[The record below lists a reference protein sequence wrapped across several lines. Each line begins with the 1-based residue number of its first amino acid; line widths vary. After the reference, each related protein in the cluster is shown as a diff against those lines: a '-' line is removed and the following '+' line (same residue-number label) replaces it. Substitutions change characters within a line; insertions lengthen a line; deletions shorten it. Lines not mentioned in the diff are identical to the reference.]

1 MTVLQL
7 ADTMLDLL
15 AEEDPLNELLQ
26 GYPGYEHRLPDPE
39 EAAEARLRER
49 AQAVI
54 QSARALEPPA
64 EDKVTHALV
73 LQQAESLVDRI
84 DARLIEH
91 TMADYITAPIAKL
104 FLALPLVRVT
114 RPEQEEAY
122 LERLEAVPQY
132 LGKAAERHRQ
142 GVAAQRF
149 PVAER
154 VQAAVARLDAYLAEP
169 EVDPLRR
176 PTLTGARAEQRE
188 RLLAEKVRPA
198 FAEYREVL
206 AGEIAPHGRPEE
218 RPGLCWLPNG
228 AATYAAVAR
237 THTTTGHTPGELH
250 RIGLE
255 LIERLADEYV
265 AIGGSLFG
273 VRTVAEV
280 HERMRTDPAMRW
292 KDGDE
297 LLACARAAIDRAE
310 AAAPSWFGRLPS
322 HRCALERTPAEA
334 ETSVAAAYYI
344 PAPMD
349 GSHPGTYYANT
360 YRANERSRYGMEAT
374 SFHEAVPGHHF
385 QITIAQELKELH
397 MLRQVAGINAYIE
410 GWGLYAERLADEM
423 GLYSGAI
430 DRLGMLA
437 ADSMRAARLVVDTGL
452 HALGWSR
459 ARVVEYLQANTVMD
473 DVEIQAETDRY
484 IEMPGQ
490 ALSYMVGRLELQRM
504 RSKAQVELG
513 AAFDFRAFH
522 DLLLGGGALPM
533 AVLDGVVSEW
543 TQGLR
548 TSKSG

>member
-1 MTVLQL
+1 MTVPQL

-26 GYPGYEHRLPDPE
+26 GYPGYEHRLPDPDE
-39 EAAEARLRER
+39 TAEARLRGR
-49 AQAVI
+49 AHAVLEA
-54 QSARALEPPA
+54 ARALEPPA

-91 TMADYITAPIAKL
+91 TMADYITAPLAKL
-104 FLALPLVRVT
+104 FLALPLVRIT
-114 RPEQEEAY
+114 RPEQEAAY
-122 LERLEAVPQY
+122 VARLAAVPTF
-132 LGKAAERHRQ
+132 LAKAAQRHRQ
-142 GVAAQRF
+142 GIASGRF
-149 PVAER
+149 PVAGGVR
-154 VQAAVARLDAYLAEP
+154 AALTRLDTYLAEP
-169 EVDPLRR
+169 AADPLRR
-176 PTLTGARAEQRE
+176 PTLTGARAEQRD
-188 RLLAEKVRPA
+188 RLLTSDVRRA
-198 FAEYREVL
+198 FADYRDVL
-206 AGEIAPHGRPEE
+206 ATEMAPHGRSEE
-218 RPGLCWLPNG
+218 QPGLCWLPNG
-228 AATYAAVAR
+228 SATYAALSR
-237 THTTTGHTPGELH
+237 THTTTAHTPEELH
-250 RIGLE
+250 RIGLG
-255 LIERLADEYV
+255 LIERLGEEYV
-265 AIGGSLFG
+265 AIGASVFG

-280 HERMRTDPAMRW
+280 HDRMRTDPAMRW
-292 KDGDE
+292 KDGAE

-322 HRCALERTPAEA
+322 HPCALEPTPPEA
-334 ETSVAAAYYI
+334 GAGGAAAYYI

-349 GSHPGTYYANT
+349 GSHPGTFYANT

-385 QITIAQELKELH
+385 QITIAQELKGLH
-397 MLRQVAGINAYIE
+397 LLRQVAGINAYLE

-423 GLYSGAI
+423 GLYSSQI

-437 ADSMRAARLVVDTGL
+437 ADSMRAARLVVDTGV

-459 ARVVEYLQANTVMD
+459 ARVVEYLRANTVMD
-473 DVEIQAETDRY
+473 DVEIQSETDRY

-504 RSKAQVELG
+504 RAKAQGALG

-522 DLLLGGGALPM
+522 DLLLGAGALPM
-533 AVLDGVVSEW
+533 AVLDGIVSEW